1 MNNRYGNG
9 RILCFGLMVMIVG
22 VTLTLG
28 TSLVIKIFGLAILAF
43 LAAILPLVVGQE
55 KWHLSS

>member
-1 MNNRYGNG
+1 
-9 RILCFGLMVMIVG
+9 MVMIVG